1 MLCAKGYRVVFTMVD
16 GAVYSPP
23 ASASLLHDERG
34 VDWPARSGLVMPF
47 ARTGQKLLQPTPE
60 VKRYFGDYE
69 VSRGRVK
76 LPPRALSDWR
86 ELGQV
91 QRATYYRRGDSFY
104 GSPTEDGDEHEFGER
119 SFFGLIGGKP
129 LPTLY
134 RRARIYRIE
143 LGEGASWDFRGFV
156 G

>member
-60 VKRYFGDYE
+60 VKRYFGDFSARRTT
-69 VSRGRVK
+69 VAATRSTDRR
-76 LPPRALSDWR
+76 PRTATSTSSESARSSD
-86 ELGQV
+86 
-91 QRATYYRRGDSFY
+91 
-104 GSPTEDGDEHEFGER
+104 
-119 SFFGLIGGKP
+119 
-129 LPTLY
+129 
-134 RRARIYRIE
+134 
-143 LGEGASWDFRGFV
+143 
-156 G
+156 